1 MFLWDRQKYQL
12 LVQLFGDEGRNRL
25 RDCGPICFYY
35 GDDGKIGMLDFFYG
49 YQRPCDDLLPSVLHW
64 KFDIPNYISNLVW
77 EGGNCLVDGIGGLV
91 TSTSSYTHNTDTVGC
106 LSVAF
111 PHPYL
116 GAGQG
121 AG

>member
-1 MFLWDRQKYQL
+1 M
-12 LVQLFGDEGRNRL
+12 
-25 RDCGPICFYY
+25 
-35 GDDGKIGMLDFFYG
+35 
-49 YQRPCDDLLPSVLHW
+49 LHW
-64 KFDIPNYISNLVW
+64 KFGIPNYISDLLW

-106 LSVAF
+106 LPVAF